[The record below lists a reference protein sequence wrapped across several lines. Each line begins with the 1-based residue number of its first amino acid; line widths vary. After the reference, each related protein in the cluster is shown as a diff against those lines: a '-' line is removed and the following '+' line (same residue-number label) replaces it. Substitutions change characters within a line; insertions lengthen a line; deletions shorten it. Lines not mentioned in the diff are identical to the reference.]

1 MAGRTDFTE
10 HEWDALRKGVTG
22 AALLVSTSDRSFF
35 DTFKEAGA
43 FAKLL
48 AGGRDESSE
57 LVRELSA
64 ERGTGFSIGTS
75 PQELESEALAALQA
89 ARSILDTKAP
99 EELAPYRTFVVE
111 VAQAVASSAGGG
123 EEAEGQT
130 LERIKSALD
139 QDSANA
145 QQPTS

>member
-1 MAGRTDFTE
+1 MAGRADFTE
-10 HEWDALRKGVTG
+10 QEWNALRKGVTG

-43 FAKLL
+43 LSKHL
-48 AGGRDESSE
+48 AAGRSESSE

-75 PQELESEALAALQA
+75 PQELESEALGALQA
-89 ARSILDTKAP
+89 ARSILETKAP
-99 EELAPYRTFVVE
+99 EELDAYRAFVVE

-123 EEAEGQT
+123 EEAEGRS
-130 LERIKSALD
+130 LERIKSVLD
-139 QDSANA
+139 RDGTDTQP
-145 QQPTS
+145 PTS